1 MKVIEELRNAIESP
15 NLKLKDEEKLKF
27 EMEIIDLKKEIRVL
41 QTKIENLK
49 FNNIKI
55 KEINSNLEATN
66 KYLKEKSGIISLKTN
81 CPQSLY
87 PINIK

>member
-49 FNNIKI
+49 YNNIKI

-66 KYLKEKSGIISLKTN
+66 KDLKEKLI
-81 CPQSLY
+81 
-87 PINIK
+87 